1 MIIYNERTQRKYDIS
16 MHELIDGKWI
26 DVEDTIIDSS
36 FHWDYERDCWSTDS
50 GDIVD
55 YLDDWIHYATD
66 FDRSYLGTVAEMEEM
81 QKRQPRSYSLSVIK

>member
-1 MIIYNERTQRKYDIS
+1 MIIYDERTRRKYDIS

-36 FHWDYERDCWSTDS
+36 FHWDYERDCWCAD
-50 GDIVD
+50 GNGEYLEV

-66 FDRSYLGTVAEMEEM
+66 FDDMFPWEREEM